1 MNQERTL
8 YEKVREDIL
17 NGTFDKKE
25 KLTEIKLAKLYD
37 VSRTPIREVL
47 KQLEFE
53 YLVKDGY
60 VYTPSP
66 EDYRDLF
73 EMRIL
78 IESHAVEKAVLL
90 FVEEDLKELRNYIKQ
105 AKDGDDSLT
114 LAANK
119 KFHDKLVR
127 AIRNPFLSE
136 TYDRLNS
143 TIYLFS
149 RTVVEKHR
157 PELLDEHEQIV
168 QAIEDRDGETAR
180 QLIVTHLQKD
190 LEFTLYYM

>member
-25 KLTEIKLAKLYD
+25 KLTEIKLAKMYD

-66 EDYRDLF
+66 EDYRNLF

-149 RTVVEKHR
+149 RTVVQKQR
-157 PELLDEHEQIV
+157 PELLDEHEKIV